1 MSATPQV
8 TEKKRRANGIETREA
23 LLHAAL
29 AIWAEEGL
37 QGVTMEAVAARTGR
51 TRRAAYHHFASQEE
65 LLTHARDHVKRHL
78 MYLFDDTRHS
88 YGDPYVF
95 VAGLSAN
102 LPGLVAS
109 YLQELLLSSPA
120 EDVVLQKAT
129 AVLRS
134 MKREGLLQRGFNAEH
149 AAAICVGLWFSAH
162 LVVASHEGEA
172 AHRAAREFG
181 RSFEHLMYHGMFT
194 PAAAERVRQQRE
206 ESEVATATS
215 SPAAARARRS
225 PRPTR

>member
-1 MSATPQV
+1 MAETQQV

-23 LLHAAL
+23 LLHATL

-37 QGVTMEAVAARTGR
+37 QGVTMEAVSARAGR

-65 LLTHARDHVKRHL
+65 LLAQARDHVKRHL
-78 MYLFDDTRHS
+78 MYLFDDTRHR

-102 LPGLVAS
+102 MPGLVAS
-109 YLQELLLSSPA
+109 YLQELLLSPPA
-120 EDVVLQKAT
+120 EDAVLQRAT
-129 AVLRS
+129 AVFRS
-134 MKREGLLQRGFNAEH
+134 MKREGLLQPGFNAEH
-149 AAAICVGLWFSAH
+149 AAAICVGIWFSAR

-194 PAAAERVRQQRE
+194 PAAAERVRQHRE
-206 ESEVATATS
+206 QADAATATS
-215 SPAAARARRS
+215 PPSAARARRS
-225 PRPTR
+225 PRPAR

>member
-1 MSATPQV
+1 
-8 TEKKRRANGIETREA
+8 
-23 LLHAAL
+23 
-29 AIWAEEGL
+29 
-37 QGVTMEAVAARTGR
+37 
-51 TRRAAYHHFASQEE
+51 
-65 LLTHARDHVKRHL
+65 

-206 ESEVATATS
+206 ESEAATATS